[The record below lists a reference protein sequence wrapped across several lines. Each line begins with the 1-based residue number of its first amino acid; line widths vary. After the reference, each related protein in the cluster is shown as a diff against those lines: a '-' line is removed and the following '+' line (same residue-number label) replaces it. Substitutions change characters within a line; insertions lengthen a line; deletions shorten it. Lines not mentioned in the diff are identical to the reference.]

1 MADSIRQR
9 REPAMTQVQHE
20 TAQDDPEL
28 RLVAFDSDDMAILS
42 AHLQDALVR
51 VGDMAWLPEQ
61 DRFALV
67 ASRFDWIAATA
78 GRCERATTGL
88 HFDRVRT
95 VRQHGVPQTTP
106 NAFLEL
112 LAIAFEPGEAPGGRV
127 TLTFAGGAA
136 IRLEVE
142 CLEACARDM
151 GPRWT
156 AKCRPG
162 HALDGEAAA
171 GS

>member
-1 MADSIRQR
+1 
-9 REPAMTQVQHE
+9 MT
-20 TAQDDPEL
+20 AAPSDPEL
-28 RLVAFDSDDMAILS
+28 RLVAFDADDLSVIS

-67 ASRFDWIAATA
+67 LSRFDWIAAGE
-78 GRCERATTGL
+78 GRCERATAGL

-95 VRQHGVPQTTP
+95 VRQCAVPQTTP
-106 NAFLEL
+106 NVILEL
-112 LAIAFEPGEAPGGRV
+112 LAISFEPTEAPAGQV

-156 AKCRPG
+156 ARRQPG
-162 HALDGEAAA
+162 HALDGEAAP